1 MNYSIW
7 TFGCQMNES
16 DSQRIA
22 TILEKQN
29 YKPVRRDE
37 EADLIIVNA
46 CSIRQ
51 SAIDRIY
58 GQAKYINKLK
68 TKNSNLKTVLTGCVL
83 DRDKEKMTKI
93 FDQTIDISKVNKL
106 PALLDSKIKIDKSLE
121 NYFHIKPKYESE
133 IEVYVPIMTGC
144 NNFCSYCVV
153 PYTRGREISRPAS
166 EIINEITNLVK
177 SGYKKITLLGQN
189 VNSYKSTQ
197 NKTNNSLNTTN
208 KDFINLLKSINS
220 ILGDFWFT
228 FLTNHPKDMSDELI
242 KNLSTL
248 NKLCHYVHLPFQ
260 SGNNKIL
267 KAMNRHYTRSQYLS
281 SVKKI
286 RKALPDVNLSTDI
299 IVGFPEETKKQ
310 FSDTVDIM
318 KKACFDMAYIAGY
331 SPRSQT
337 AAYKLKDNIK
347 REEKIKREKTLNQ
360 ILAKTALSNNKKYI
374 GKVIEALVKGKSK
387 KKGILYGETKTLKN
401 LEFPSTNSGQ
411 AKNIIGKFVKIKIT
425 KVNSW
430 SLYGKLV

>member
-1 MNYSIW
+1 MKYSIW

-46 CSIRQ
+46 CSVRQ

-58 GQAKYINKLK
+58 GKVKYFNQLKIKNSKLK
-68 TKNSNLKTVLTGCVL
+68 IILTGCVL
-83 DRDKEKMTKI
+83 DQDKEKMAEI
-93 FDQTIDISKVNKL
+93 FDQIIDISKINKL
-106 PALLDSKIKIDKSLE
+106 PVLLDSKIKIDKSLE
-121 NYFHIKPKYESE
+121 NYFHIKPKYESK
-133 IEVYVPIMTGC
+133 IEAYVPIMTGC

-177 SGYKKITLLGQN
+177 NGYKKITLLGQN
-189 VNSYKSTQ
+189 VNSYK
-197 NKTNNSLNTTN
+197 NKEIDFLNLIKLINNIPGN
-208 KDFINLLKSINS
+208 
-220 ILGDFWFT
+220 FWFS

-242 KNLSTL
+242 MVLPNLE
-248 NKLCHYVHLPFQ
+248 KFCHCVHLPLQ

-267 KAMNRHYTRSQYLS
+267 KEMNRHYTCSQYLS
-281 SVKKI
+281 LVQKI
-286 RKALPDVNLSTDI
+286 RKALPDVSLSTDI
-299 IVGFPEETKKQ
+299 IVGFPGETKKQ
-310 FSDTVDIM
+310 FSDTVGII
-318 KKACFDMAYIAGY
+318 KKAKFDMAYIAGY

-337 AAYKLKDNIK
+337 TAYKLKDNVP
-347 REEKIKREKTLNQ
+347 REEKIKRQKALNQ

-387 KKGILYGETKTLKN
+387 KKGMLYGETKTLKN
-401 LEFPSTNSGQ
+401 LEFKSN
-411 AKNIIGKFVKIKIT
+411 KNIVGKFVKIKIT
-425 KVNSW
+425 KVASW
-430 SLYGKLV
+430 SIYGELV

>member
-1 MNYSIW
+1 MKYSIW

-22 TILEKQN
+22 TTLEKQN

-46 CSIRQ
+46 CSVRQ

-58 GQAKYINKLK
+58 GQAKYFNQLK
-68 TKNSNLKTVLTGCVL
+68 TKNSKLKIILTGCVL
-83 DRDKEKMTKI
+83 DRDKEKMAEI
-93 FDQTIDISKVNKL
+93 FDQIIDISKINKL
-106 PALLDSKIKIDKSLE
+106 PALLNSKIKIDKSLE
-121 NYFHIKPKYESE
+121 NYFHIKPKYESK
-133 IEVYVPIMTGC
+133 IEAYVPIMTGC

-166 EIINEITNLVK
+166 EIINEITNLIK

-189 VNSYKSTQ
+189 VNSYK
-197 NKTNNSLNTTN
+197 NKEIDFLSLIKLINNISGN
-208 KDFINLLKSINS
+208 
-220 ILGDFWFT
+220 FWFS

-242 KNLSTL
+242 MVLPDLEKF
-248 NKLCHYVHLPFQ
+248 CHYVHLPFQ

-267 KAMNRHYTRSQYLS
+267 KEMNRHYTCNQYLS
-281 SVKKI
+281 LVQKI
-286 RKALPDVNLSTDI
+286 RKALPDVSLSTDI

-310 FSDTVDIM
+310 FSDTVNIM

-331 SPRSQT
+331 SSRSQT
-337 AAYKLKDNIK
+337 TAYKLKDNVK

-360 ILAKTALSNNKKYI
+360 ILAKTALFNNKKYI
-374 GKVIEALVKGKSK
+374 GKVIEVLVKGKSK

-401 LEFPSTNSGQ
+401 LEFKSN
-411 AKNIIGKFVKIKIT
+411 KNIIGKFVKIKIT

-430 SLYGKLV
+430 SLYGELV